1 MTTIPVAD
9 SVYRLGRAVRDVR
22 KRQNLTQAELAHRAH
37 VSRMFVI
44 DLEAGH
50 PRAELGKALAVLEA
64 LGISSVID
72 EGSDDMTVTA
82 SRRPASTRAEDRL
95 AFSDAALALAGHEVS
110 DPALRSITERAA
122 RGDLTADEAIA
133 EARRRV
139 QGDGN

>member
-1 MTTIPVAD
+1 MTATPAAD
-9 SVYRLGRAVRDVR
+9 TVHRLGTAVRDVR
-22 KRQNLTQAELAHRAH
+22 KRQSLTQAELAHRAH

-50 PRAELGKALAVLEA
+50 PRAELGKALAVLAA
-64 LGISSVID
+64 LGIPSIID
-72 EGSDDMTVTA
+72 DRSDDMTATA
-82 SRRPASTRAEDRL
+82 PTRAEDRL

-133 EARRRV
+133 AARRRV
-139 QGDGN
+139 QG